1 MSDSCNFG
9 IFENIAMPTFQWH
22 KSYNVLNFN
31 HETTVFGI
39 RAAGVISLLA
49 ICFSSKDSGQL
60 GDALDKPR

>member
-9 IFENIAMPTFQWH
+9 ISKNIVMPTFQWH
-22 KSYNVLNFN
+22 KSCNVLNFD
-31 HETTVFGI
+31 HEIAVFGI

-49 ICFSSKDSGQL
+49 DRFSSKDSGQL